1 VLQLI
6 NEFLP
11 VKELAGQII
20 NLPVLRQFGLVEN
33 EKLDRFL
40 ASAMGK
46 PQESN
51 GNSTNEPKQ
60 KRTCAKAKVSKSE

>member
-11 VKELAGQII
+11 VKELAGQVI
-20 NLPVLRQFGLVEN
+20 NLPLLRQFGLVEN

-40 ASAMGK
+40 ASALGK
-46 PQESN
+46 PQEPDRS
-51 GNSTNEPKQ
+51 SKDESKPK
-60 KRTCAKAKVSKSE
+60 RARAKAKVSKSE